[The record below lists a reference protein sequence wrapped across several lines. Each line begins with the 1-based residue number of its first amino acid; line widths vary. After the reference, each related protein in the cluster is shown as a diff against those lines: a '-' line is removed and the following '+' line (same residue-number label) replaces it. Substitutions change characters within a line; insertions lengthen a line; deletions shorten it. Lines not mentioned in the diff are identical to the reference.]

1 MNLRT
6 IRLGNIRNIA
16 SANLTSKVVADVYS
30 ESASASTGEAA
41 VRIIIVV
48 NPDVAE
54 KLKGDTLLNTL
65 SISNQ
70 HLAKAVTNDCRLLS
84 TLLAK
89 SWAMAIISNPEH
101 LFEQAEQLAKKNPL
115 KPRQAD
121 LRRSMSSVYYGLFHF
136 ILTQAADNF
145 IGSTNRST
153 KEYLLCFRSVDHA
166 PLRELCTEASKETP
180 SKKVAPL
187 ISGGKFESKCGRS
200 QLIWYN
206 YRKSGSWLT
215 MMFRPQFTERM

>member
-1 MNLRT
+1 
-6 IRLGNIRNIA
+6 
-16 SANLTSKVVADVYS
+16 
-30 ESASASTGEAA
+30 
-41 VRIIIVV
+41 
-48 NPDVAE
+48 
-54 KLKGDTLLNTL
+54 
-65 SISNQ
+65 
-70 HLAKAVTNDCRLLS
+70 
-84 TLLAK
+84 
-89 SWAMAIISNPEH
+89 MAIIDPEH

-187 ISGGKFESKCGRS
+187 ISGGKFGKQMRS
-200 QLIWYN
+200 FAADLVQLQEKRIVADYDVSATI
-206 YRKSGSWLT
+206 YRTDVKNAIKTARAARDAFLKAPL
-215 MMFRPQFTERM
+215 RERREFLAMLLFKRR